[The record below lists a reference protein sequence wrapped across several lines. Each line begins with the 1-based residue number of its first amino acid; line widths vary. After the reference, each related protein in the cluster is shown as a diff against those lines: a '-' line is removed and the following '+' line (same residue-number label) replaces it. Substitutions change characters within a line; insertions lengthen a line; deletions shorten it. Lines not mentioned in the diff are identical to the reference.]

1 MLGRRCFKCLQRFLM
16 GLTGVLQG
24 LSGVFPARQMI
35 LFLMML
41 RGDTMSMCR
50 KIVKLSRS
58 PM

>member
-1 MLGRRCFKCLQRFLM
+1 M